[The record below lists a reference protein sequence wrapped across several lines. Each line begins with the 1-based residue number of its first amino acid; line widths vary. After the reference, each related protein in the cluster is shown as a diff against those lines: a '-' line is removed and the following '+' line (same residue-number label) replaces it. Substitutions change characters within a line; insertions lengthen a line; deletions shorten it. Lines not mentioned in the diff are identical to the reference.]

1 MTRKNEPP
9 VFIRLSPL
17 QVKKIEVM
25 RESLDA
31 PVTRKELM
39 DDLIDGGYMGALKT
53 LYDDR
58 RITKRDY
65 QDCLKLV
72 PDYYLG
78 EI

>member
-1 MTRKNEPP
+1 MTRKNESP

-31 PVTRKELM
+31 PVTRKEM
-39 DDLIDGGYMGALKT
+39 IDDLIDGGYMGALKT
-53 LYDDR
+53 LYDYG

-72 PDYYLG
+72 PDYLKG
-78 EI
+78 DI

>member
-31 PVTRKELM
+31 PVTRKELI

>member
-31 PVTRKELM
+31 PVTRKEM
-39 DDLIDGGYMGALKT
+39 IDDLIDGGYMGALKT
-53 LYDDR
+53 LYDDG

>member
-1 MTRKNEPP
+1 MTRKSEPP

-31 PVTRKELM
+31 PVTRKELI

-53 LYDDR
+53 LYDDG
-58 RITKRDY
+58 RITKRNY

-72 PDYYLG
+72 PDYLKG
-78 EI
+78 DI

>member
-1 MTRKNEPP
+1 MRRKNEPP
-9 VFIRLSPL
+9 VLIKLTPL

-31 PVTRKELM
+31 PLTRKELI
-39 DDLIDGGYMGALKT
+39 DDLIDRGYMGSLKT
-53 LYDDR
+53 LYDDG

-72 PDYYLG
+72 PGYLKG
-78 EI
+78 DI

>member
-31 PVTRKELM
+31 PVTRKEM
-39 DDLIDGGYMGALKT
+39 IDDLIDGGFMGALTT
-53 LYDDR
+53 LHDDG
-58 RITKRDY
+58 RITRRDY

-72 PDYYLG
+72 PDYLKG
-78 EI
+78 DI

>member
-1 MTRKNEPP
+1 MTRRNEPP

-25 RESLDA
+25 KESIEET
-31 PVTRKELM
+31 VTRKEII
-39 DDLIDGGYMGALKT
+39 DGLIDSGYQVAIKT
-53 LYDDR
+53 LYDDG

-72 PDYYLG
+72 PDYLKG
-78 EI
+78 DI

>member
-31 PVTRKELM
+31 PLTRKELI

-53 LYDDR
+53 LYDDG

-72 PDYYLG
+72 PDTCKG

>member
-9 VFIRLSPL
+9 VFIKLTSL

-39 DDLIDGGYMGALKT
+39 DDLIDGGYLVAIKT
-53 LYDDR
+53 LHDEG
-58 RITKRDY
+58 RISKRDY
-65 QDCLKLV
+65 QDCLKFV
-72 PDYYLG
+72 PDYLKG
-78 EI
+78 DI

>member
-17 QVKKIEVM
+17 QVKKIGVM
-25 RESLDA
+25 RDSLDP
-31 PVTRKELM
+31 PVTRKELI

-53 LYDDR
+53 LYDDG
-58 RITKRDY
+58 RISKRDY

-72 PDYYLG
+72 PDHLKG
-78 EI
+78 DI

>member
-17 QVKKIEVM
+17 QVKKIELM
-25 RESLDA
+25 RESLNA
-31 PVTRKELM
+31 PVTRKELV
-39 DDLIDGGYMGALKT
+39 DDLIDGGYLGAIKT
-53 LYDDR
+53 LYDDG

-72 PDYYLG
+72 PDYLLG

>member
-31 PVTRKELM
+31 PVTRKEM
-39 DDLIDGGYMGALKT
+39 IDDLIDGGENGCT
-53 LYDDR
+53 PDPVR
-58 RITKRDY
+58 RWTHFKENLSGWFETRS
-65 QDCLKLV
+65 
-72 PDYYLG
+72 
-78 EI
+78 

>member
-1 MTRKNEPP
+1 MRRKSEPP
-9 VFIRLSPL
+9 VFIKLTSL

-25 RESLDA
+25 KESIQE

-53 LYDDR
+53 LHDDG
-58 RITKRDY
+58 RITKRNY

-72 PDYYLG
+72 PDYLKG
-78 EI
+78 EF

>member
-31 PVTRKELM
+31 SVTRKELM

-53 LYDDR
+53 LYDDG
-58 RITKRDY
+58 RISKKTY
-65 QDCLKLV
+65 QDGLKLV
-72 PDYYLG
+72 PDYLKG
-78 EI
+78 EF